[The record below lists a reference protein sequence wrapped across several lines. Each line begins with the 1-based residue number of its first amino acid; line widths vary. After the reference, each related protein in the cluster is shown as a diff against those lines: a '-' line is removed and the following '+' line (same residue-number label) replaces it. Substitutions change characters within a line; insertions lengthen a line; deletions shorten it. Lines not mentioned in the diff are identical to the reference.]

1 MLKNK
6 TGFAIG
12 ILASLFTCGCG
23 QLSTNS
29 QDVGQIMHKQST
41 LSTEQSTN
49 VDNITDNTDDLLI
62 TYEESS
68 ENRTE
73 NETNREIEIRD
84 ETDASGENDIR
95 EETDSSEKIE
105 ISGESETEKNGE
117 IQQETQGMSDECPE
131 QSTECQEQSTEYKE
145 ETTEGHTETL
155 SEEEEELQEV
165 FSDAAYYYSF
175 YASIFHS
182 RDESTSLTFDRETF
196 EHAYENV
203 KAETLK
209 DYFESCQWLS
219 REEGI
224 SLSLTPK
231 TCLFP
236 DGNADVYSWEARC
249 IHAFALLRAAYE
261 TDEHW
266 DNGNSLKP
274 QFHCHAI
281 YARQNKVPWNIEPYR
296 TETSFLR
303 ILLTWGNPES

>member
-62 TYEESS
+62 TYEEST

-73 NETNREIEIRD
+73 NET
-84 ETDASGENDIR
+84 
-95 EETDSSEKIE
+95 
-105 ISGESETEKNGE
+105 SGESETEKSSE
-117 IQQETQGMSDECPE
+117 HP
-131 QSTECQEQSTEYKE
+131 E
-145 ETTEGHTETL
+145 ETTENHTETL